1 MDSRP
6 EQPFE
11 LPEFY
16 LPHPARLNPHLEEA
30 RTHTRG
36 WARGHGMLE
45 GSGVWDLADL
55 EAHDY
60 ALLCAYTHPECDG
73 PMLSLVTD
81 WYVWVFFF
89 DDWFLKLFKYTGD
102 RAAGRDALERL
113 ALFMPADAAAPVPEA
128 ANPVEAG
135 LADLW
140 RRTVPGHS
148 ADWIERFTVST
159 RNLLNESLWEL
170 DNISIGRVSNP
181 IEYVEQ
187 RRKVG
192 GAPWSAGIVEH
203 AVGIEVPASVAG
215 ERALRV
221 LRDCFAD
228 SVHFR
233 NDLFSYERETGREG
247 ELSNG
252 VLVLEEFFG
261 CTTQEAADQLGS
273 LLTSRLQQ
281 FESTFFTELPVL
293 FAEKGL
299 DPAGIVAVLTYA
311 RGLQDWQSGGH
322 EWHMRSSRYMNKR
335 PGRTGGG
342 LPGWLSGPTGLG
354 TTGANIR
361 ALLGLTGGAQR
372 VRRHGHT
379 PRRVGPSVTPE
390 FYLPYRNVL
399 SPYLDGAR
407 ERLIAW
413 NREMGLLDEG
423 IWWEEKARGYDFA
436 LCSAGI
442 DPGCTPEA
450 LDISA
455 GWLSW
460 GTYADD
466 VFPLVFGTGRHLAAA
481 RVQTGRLRACM
492 PLDLSAPAPA
502 ANAMERGLADLWRR
516 TATPMPP
523 RGREMFRA
531 AMDSVLDSWLWE
543 LDNQAANRVPD
554 PVDYLEMRRVTF
566 GSPMTIALARM
577 THMDVVPEEV
587 YGASAMQSLQAAAF
601 DYSAIMN
608 DVYSYQKEAE
618 YEGEL
623 HNLMIVLENFFDCD
637 YPTALHVA
645 HDLMTSRMRQFEHV
659 LEKELPVMYED
670 FGLDAAARAALNR
683 HAEELKRW
691 MAGIAFWHAAT
702 KRYRQEDLER
712 HHARRPAMA
721 AAAAA
726 RYAGSG
732 TNTSMGTAT
741 DADTGADT
749 GPPDP
754 AEGPPRPAGGPLPP
768 APHRITSFPW
778 PRGPVGA

>member
-1 MDSRP
+1 MTARQQDVSR
-6 EQPFE
+6 QPFE

-30 RTHTRG
+30 RTHTRA
-36 WARGHGMLE
+36 WAAERGMLE
-45 GSGVWDLADL
+45 GSGVWGPADL

-89 DDWFLKLFKYTGD
+89 DDWFLERFKRSGD
-102 RAAGRDALERL
+102 RRAGRDALERL
-113 ALFMPADAAAPVPEA
+113 APFMPADPCAPVPEPA
-128 ANPVEAG
+128 SPVEAG

-159 RNLLNESLWEL
+159 RDLLHESLWEL

-181 IEYVEQ
+181 VEYVEQ

-203 AVGIEVPASVAG
+203 AVGVEVPASVSG

-233 NDLFSYERETGREG
+233 NDLFSYERETGKEG

-252 VLVLEEFFG
+252 VLVLERFFG
-261 CTTQEAADQLGS
+261 CTAQQAADRLNDMI
-273 LLTSRLQQ
+273 TSRLQQ

-299 DPAGIVAVLTYA
+299 DPGGILAVLTYA

-322 EWHMRSSRYMNKR
+322 EWHMRSGRYMNSR
-335 PGRTGGG
+335 PG
-342 LPGWLSGPTGLG
+342 PAGLG
-354 TTGANIR
+354 TAGANVR
-361 ALLGLTGGAQR
+361 ALLGLTGGARR
-372 VRRHGHT
+372 VRRHGNV
-379 PRRVGPSVTPE
+379 PRRVGPSVIPE
-390 FYLPYRNVL
+390 FFMPYRNVL
-399 SPYLDGAR
+399 NPHLAGAR
-407 ERLIAW
+407 ERLVEW
-413 NREMGLLDEG
+413 NRATGMLDEG
-423 IWWEEKARGYDFA
+423 VWWEDKARGYDFA

-442 DPGCTPEA
+442 DPEASAEA

-466 VFPLVFGTGRHLAAA
+466 VYPLVFGTGRQLAAA
-481 RVQTGRLRACM
+481 RAQTERLRACM
-492 PLDLSAPAPA
+492 PLDLSAPPPP

-516 TATPMPP
+516 TAAPLGA
-523 RGREMFRA
+523 RGRETFRG
-531 AMDSVLDSWLWE
+531 AMDRVLDSWHWE
-543 LDNQAANRVPD
+543 LENQAANRVPD

-577 THMDVVPEEV
+577 AHLDLVPEEV
-587 YGASAMQSLQAAAF
+587 YASSAMRSLEAAAF
-601 DYSAIMN
+601 DYSALMN
-608 DVYSYQKEAE
+608 DVFSYQKEAQ

-623 HNLMIVLENFFDCD
+623 HNCLIVVENFFDCD
-637 YPTALHVA
+637 PPAALRIVNG
-645 HDLMTSRMRQFEHV
+645 LMTARMKQFQHV
-659 LEKELPVMYED
+659 VTHELPVMYAD
-670 FGLDAAARAALNR
+670 YGLDAAARAALDR
-683 HAEELKRW
+683 SAVELTRW
-691 MAGIAFWHAAT
+691 MAAIHVWHVAT
-702 KRYRQEDLER
+702 KRYREEDLER
-712 HHARRPAMA
+712 HRAHRRA
-721 AAAAA
+721 AAP
-726 RYAGSG
+726 
-732 TNTSMGTAT
+732 
-741 DADTGADT
+741 GAPAVD
-749 GPPDP
+749 PP
-754 AEGPPRPAGGPLPP
+754 GRGRRLPP
-768 APHRITSFPW
+768 APHRAAW
-778 PRGPVGA
+778 A

>member
-1 MDSRP
+1 MTAPQENVSR
-6 EQPFE
+6 QPFE

-30 RTHTRG
+30 RAHTRA
-36 WARGHGMLE
+36 WAAELGMLE
-45 GSGVWDLADL
+45 GSGVWGPADL

-89 DDWFLKLFKYTGD
+89 DDWFLERFKRSGD

-113 ALFMPADAAAPVPEA
+113 APFMPADPHAPVPEP

-148 ADWIERFTVST
+148 ADWIGRFTVST
-159 RNLLNESLWEL
+159 RNLLHESLWEL
-170 DNISIGRVSNP
+170 DNINIGRVSNP
-181 IEYVEQ
+181 VEYVEQ

-203 AVGIEVPASVAG
+203 AVGVEVPPSVSE

-233 NDLFSYERETGREG
+233 NDLFSYEREIGKEG

-252 VLVLEEFFG
+252 VLVLERFFG
-261 CTTQEAADQLGS
+261 CTTQEAADQLNNMI
-273 LLTSRLQQ
+273 TSRLQQ

-299 DPAGIVAVLTYA
+299 DPAGILAVLTYA

-322 EWHMRSSRYMNKR
+322 EWHMRSSRYMNTR
-335 PGRTGGG
+335 PGRTGTD
-342 LPGWLSGPTGLG
+342 LPGWLRGPTGLG

-361 ALLGLTGGAQR
+361 ALLGLTGGARR
-372 VRRHGHT
+372 VRRHTNT
-379 PRRVGPSVTPE
+379 PHPVGPSVIPQ
-390 FYLPYRNVL
+390 FYMPLRNEL
-399 SPYLDGAR
+399 SPHLEGAR
-407 ERLIAW
+407 ERLIEW
-413 NREMGLLDEG
+413 NREMGILDEG

-466 VFPLVFGTGRHLAAA
+466 VYPLVFGTGRNLAAA
-481 RVQTGRLRACM
+481 KVQTARLRACM
-492 PLDLSAPAPA
+492 PLDLSAPPPP

-516 TATPMPP
+516 TAAPMGP
-523 RGREMFRA
+523 RGRELFRE
-531 AMDSVLDSWLWE
+531 AMDRVLDSWHWE
-543 LDNQAANRVPD
+543 LENQAANRVPD

-577 THMDVVPEEV
+577 AHMDVVPQEV
-587 YGASAMQSLQAAAF
+587 YASSAMQSLEASAF
-601 DYSAIMN
+601 DYSALEN
-608 DVYSYQKEAE
+608 DVFSYQKEAE

-623 HNLMIVLENFFDCD
+623 HNCLIVVENFFDCD
-637 YPTALHVA
+637 YPAALRIVN
-645 HDLMTSRMRQFEHV
+645 DLMTARMKQFEHV
-659 LEKELPVMYED
+659 VQNELPVMYED
-670 FGLDAAARAALNR
+670 FGLDAAARAALDRN
-683 HAEELKRW
+683 AEELKRW
-691 MAGIAFWHAAT
+691 MAAIHVWHLGT
-702 KRYRQEDLER
+702 KRYREEDLER
-712 HHARRPAMA
+712 HHAHRPA
-721 AAAAA
+721 AAA
-726 RYAGSG
+726 
-732 TNTSMGTAT
+732 
-741 DADTGADT
+741 GAVV
-749 GPPDP
+749 PNP
-754 AEGPPRPAGGPLPP
+754 PAGGRRLPS
-768 APHRITSFPW
+768 APHRAAW
-778 PRGPVGA
+778 A

>member
-1 MDSRP
+1 MTAPQENVSR
-6 EQPFE
+6 QPFE

-30 RTHTRG
+30 RAHTRA
-36 WARGHGMLE
+36 WAAELGMLE
-45 GSGVWDLADL
+45 GSGVWGPADL

-89 DDWFLKLFKYTGD
+89 DDWFLERFKRSGD

-113 ALFMPADAAAPVPEA
+113 APFMPADPHAPVPEP

-148 ADWIERFTVST
+148 ADWIGRFTVST
-159 RNLLNESLWEL
+159 RNLLHESLWEL
-170 DNISIGRVSNP
+170 DNINIGRVSNP
-181 IEYVEQ
+181 VEYVEQ

-203 AVGIEVPASVAG
+203 AVGVEVPPSVSE

-233 NDLFSYERETGREG
+233 NDLFSYEREIGKEG

-252 VLVLEEFFG
+252 VLVLERFFG
-261 CTTQEAADQLGS
+261 CTTQEAADQLNNMI
-273 LLTSRLQQ
+273 TSRLQQ

-293 FAEKGL
+293 FAEKRL
-299 DPAGIVAVLTYA
+299 DPAGILAVLTYA

-322 EWHMRSSRYMNKR
+322 EWHMRSSRYMNTR
-335 PGRTGGG
+335 PGRTGTD
-342 LPGWLSGPTGLG
+342 LPGWLRGPTGLG

-361 ALLGLTGGAQR
+361 ALLGLTGGARR
-372 VRRHGHT
+372 VRRHGNVPH
-379 PRRVGPSVTPE
+379 RVGPSVIPE
-390 FYLPYRNVL
+390 FYMPLRNVL
-399 SPYLDGAR
+399 NPHLEGAR
-407 ERLIAW
+407 GRLIEW
-413 NREMGLLDEG
+413 NRRMGFFDEG
-423 IWWEEKARGYDFA
+423 LWWEEKARDYDFA

-442 DPGCTPEA
+442 DPECSPEA
-450 LDISA
+450 LDVSA

-466 VFPLVFGTGRHLAAA
+466 AYPLVFGSARAPAAA
-481 RVQTGRLRACM
+481 RAQTERLRACM
-492 PLDLSAPAPA
+492 PLDLSAPPPP

-516 TATPMPP
+516 TAAPMEP
-523 RGREMFRA
+523 RGRELFRTAMFR
-531 AMDSVLDSWLWE
+531 VLDSWVWE
-543 LDNQAANRVPD
+543 VDNQAANRVPD

-577 THMDVVPEEV
+577 AHMDVVPQEV
-587 YGASAMQSLQAAAF
+587 YASSAMQSLEASAF
-601 DYSAIMN
+601 DYSALMN
-608 DVYSYQKEAE
+608 DVFSYQKEAE

-623 HNLMIVLENFFDCD
+623 HNCLIVVENFFDCD
-637 YPTALHVA
+637 QATALRVVN
-645 HDLMTSRMRQFEHV
+645 DLMTSRMKQFEHV
-659 LEKELPVMYED
+659 LQNELPVMYED
-670 FGLDAAARAALNR
+670 FGLDAAARAALDR
-683 HAEELKRW
+683 SAEELKRW
-691 MAGIAFWHAAT
+691 MAAIHVWHVGT
-702 KRYRQEDLER
+702 KRYREEDLER
-712 HHARRPAMA
+712 HHAHRPA
-721 AAAAA
+721 AAAGAVVP
-726 RYAGSG
+726 
-732 TNTSMGTAT
+732 NPP
-741 DADTGADT
+741 ADG
-749 GPPDP
+749 
-754 AEGPPRPAGGPLPP
+754 RRLPS
-768 APHRITSFPW
+768 APHRAAW
-778 PRGPVGA
+778 A

>member
-1 MDSRP
+1 MTARQENVSR
-6 EQPFE
+6 QPFE

-30 RTHTRG
+30 RTHTRA
-36 WARGHGMLE
+36 WAAELGMLE
-45 GSGVWDLADL
+45 GSGVWGPADL

-89 DDWFLKLFKYTGD
+89 DDWFLERFKRSGD
-102 RAAGRDALERL
+102 RAAGREALDRL
-113 ALFMPADAAAPVPEA
+113 APFMPADPHAPMPEP

-148 ADWIERFTVST
+148 ADWIGRFTVST
-159 RNLLNESLWEL
+159 RDLLHESLWEL
-170 DNISIGRVSNP
+170 DNINIGRVSNP
-181 IEYVEQ
+181 VEYVEQ

-203 AVGIEVPASVAG
+203 AVGVEVPPSVSG

-233 NDLFSYERETGREG
+233 NDLFSYEREIGKEG

-252 VLVLEEFFG
+252 VLVLERFFG
-261 CTTQEAADQLGS
+261 CTTQEAADQLNNM
-273 LLTSRLQQ
+273 LTSRLQQ

-299 DPAGIVAVLTYA
+299 DPAGILAVLTYA

-322 EWHMRSSRYMNKR
+322 EWHMRSSRYMNSR
-335 PGRTGGG
+335 PGRTGAGPMDDAG
-342 LPGWLSGPTGLG
+342 LPGWLRGPTGLG

-361 ALLGLTGGAQR
+361 ALLGLTGGAR
-372 VRRHGHT
+372 RIRRHGNVPH
-379 PRRVGPSVTPE
+379 RVGPSVIPE
-390 FYLPYRNVL
+390 FYMPYRNVL
-399 SPYLDGAR
+399 NPHLAGAR
-407 ERLIAW
+407 ERLIEWDRA
-413 NREMGLLDEG
+413 MGILDEG
-423 IWWEEKARGYDFA
+423 IWWEDKARGYDFA

-442 DPGCTPEA
+442 DPEASAQA

-466 VFPLVFGTGRHLAAA
+466 VYPLVFGTGRGLVAA
-481 RVQTGRLRACM
+481 RAQSERLRACM
-492 PLDLSAPAPA
+492 PLDLSVPPPP

-516 TATPMPP
+516 TAAPMGP
-523 RGREMFRA
+523 RGRELFRT
-531 AMDSVLDSWLWE
+531 AMDRVLDSWHWE
-543 LDNQAANRVPD
+543 LENQAANRVPD

-577 THMDVVPEEV
+577 AHLDVVPQEV
-587 YGASAMQSLQAAAF
+587 YASSAMQSLEAAAF
-601 DYSAIMN
+601 DYSALMN
-608 DVYSYQKEAE
+608 DVFSYQKEAQ

-623 HNLMIVLENFFDCD
+623 HNCLIVVENFFDCD
-637 YPTALHVA
+637 HPTALRIVN
-645 HDLMTSRMRQFEHV
+645 DLMTSRMKQFQHV
-659 LEKELPVMYED
+659 VAEELPVMYAD
-670 FGLDAAARAALNR
+670 YGLDAAARAALDRN
-683 HAEELKRW
+683 AEELTRW
-691 MAGIAFWHAAT
+691 MAAIHVWHVAT
-702 KRYRQEDLER
+702 KRYREEDLER
-712 HHARRPAMA
+712 HHAHRRAVA
-721 AAAAA
+721 A
-726 RYAGSG
+726 G
-732 TNTSMGTAT
+732 TLL
-741 DADTGADT
+741 
-749 GPPDP
+749 PDP
-754 AEGPPRPAGGPLPP
+754 PGAGRRLPP
-768 APHRITSFPW
+768 APHRAAW
-778 PRGPVGA
+778 A

>member
-1 MDSRP
+1 MTAPQENVSR
-6 EQPFE
+6 QPFE

-30 RTHTRG
+30 RAHTRA
-36 WARGHGMLE
+36 WAAELGMLE
-45 GSGVWDLADL
+45 GSGVWGPADL

-89 DDWFLKLFKYTGD
+89 DDWFLERFKRSGD

-113 ALFMPADAAAPVPEA
+113 APFMPADPHAPVPEP

-148 ADWIERFTVST
+148 ADWIGRFTVST
-159 RNLLNESLWEL
+159 RNLLHESLWEL
-170 DNISIGRVSNP
+170 DNINIGRVSNP
-181 IEYVEQ
+181 VEYVEQ

-203 AVGIEVPASVAG
+203 AVGVEVPPSVSE

-233 NDLFSYERETGREG
+233 NDLFSYEREIGKEG

-252 VLVLEEFFG
+252 VLVLERFFG
-261 CTTQEAADQLGS
+261 CTTQEAADQLNNMI
-273 LLTSRLQQ
+273 TSRLQQ

-293 FAEKGL
+293 FAEKRL
-299 DPAGIVAVLTYA
+299 DPAGILAVLTYA

-322 EWHMRSSRYMNKR
+322 EWHMRSSRYMNTR
-335 PGRTGGG
+335 PGRTGTD
-342 LPGWLSGPTGLG
+342 LPGWLRGPTGLG

-361 ALLGLTGGAQR
+361 ALLGLTGGARR
-372 VRRHGHT
+372 VRRHTNT
-379 PRRVGPSVTPE
+379 PHPVGPSVIPQ
-390 FYLPYRNVL
+390 FYMPLRNEL
-399 SPYLDGAR
+399 SPHLEGAR
-407 ERLIAW
+407 ERLIEW
-413 NREMGLLDEG
+413 NREMGILDEG

-466 VFPLVFGTGRHLAAA
+466 VYPLVFGTGRNLAAA
-481 RVQTGRLRACM
+481 KVQTARLRACM
-492 PLDLSAPAPA
+492 PLDLSAPPPP

-516 TATPMPP
+516 TAAPMGP
-523 RGREMFRA
+523 RGRELFRE
-531 AMDSVLDSWLWE
+531 AMDRVLDSWHWE
-543 LDNQAANRVPD
+543 LENQAANRVPD

-577 THMDVVPEEV
+577 AHMDVVPQEV
-587 YGASAMQSLQAAAF
+587 YASSAMQSLEASAF
-601 DYSAIMN
+601 DYSALEN
-608 DVYSYQKEAE
+608 DVFSYQKEAE

-623 HNLMIVLENFFDCD
+623 HNCLIVVENFFDCD
-637 YPTALHVA
+637 YPAALRIVN
-645 HDLMTSRMRQFEHV
+645 DLMTARMKQFEHV
-659 LEKELPVMYED
+659 VQNELPVMYED
-670 FGLDAAARAALNR
+670 FGLDAAARAALDRN
-683 HAEELKRW
+683 AEELKRW
-691 MAGIAFWHAAT
+691 MAAIHVWHLGT
-702 KRYRQEDLER
+702 RRYREEDLER
-712 HHARRPAMA
+712 HHAHRPA
-721 AAAAA
+721 AAA
-726 RYAGSG
+726 
-732 TNTSMGTAT
+732 
-741 DADTGADT
+741 GAVV
-749 GPPDP
+749 PNP
-754 AEGPPRPAGGPLPP
+754 PAGGRRLPP
-768 APHRITSFPW
+768 APHRAAW
-778 PRGPVGA
+778 A

>member
-1 MDSRP
+1 MTVPQENISR
-6 EQPFE
+6 QPFE

-30 RTHTRG
+30 RAHTRA
-36 WARGHGMLE
+36 WAAELGMLE
-45 GSGVWDLADL
+45 GSGVWGPADL

-89 DDWFLKLFKYTGD
+89 DDWFLERFKRSGD
-102 RAAGRDALERL
+102 RAGGRDALERL
-113 ALFMPADAAAPVPEA
+113 APFMPADPHAPVPEP

-148 ADWIERFTVST
+148 ADWIGRFTVST
-159 RNLLNESLWEL
+159 RNLLHESLWEL

-181 IEYVEQ
+181 VEYVEQ

-203 AVGIEVPASVAG
+203 AVGVEVPPSVSE

-233 NDLFSYERETGREG
+233 NDLFSYEREIGKEG

-252 VLVLEEFFG
+252 VLVLERFFG
-261 CTTQEAADQLGS
+261 CTTQEAADQLNNMI
-273 LLTSRLQQ
+273 TSRLQQ

-299 DPAGIVAVLTYA
+299 DPAGILAVLTYA

-322 EWHMRSSRYMNKR
+322 EWHMRSSRYMNTR
-335 PGRTGGG
+335 PGRTGTD
-342 LPGWLSGPTGLG
+342 LPGWLRGPTGLG

-361 ALLGLTGGAQR
+361 ALLGLTGGARR
-372 VRRHGHT
+372 VRQHT
-379 PRRVGPSVTPE
+379 NTPHPVGPSVIPQ
-390 FYLPYRNVL
+390 FYMPLRNEL
-399 SPYLDGAR
+399 SPHLEGAR
-407 ERLIAW
+407 ERLIEW
-413 NREMGLLDEG
+413 NREMGILDEG
-423 IWWEEKARGYDFA
+423 VWWEEKARGYDFA

-466 VFPLVFGTGRHLAAA
+466 VYPLVFGTGRNLAAA
-481 RVQTGRLRACM
+481 KVQTARLRACM
-492 PLDLSAPAPA
+492 PLDLSAPPPP

-516 TATPMPP
+516 TAAPMGP
-523 RGREMFRA
+523 RGRELFRE
-531 AMDSVLDSWLWE
+531 AMDRVLDSWHWE
-543 LDNQAANRVPD
+543 LENQAANRVPD

-577 THMDVVPEEV
+577 AHMDVVPQEV
-587 YGASAMQSLQAAAF
+587 YASSAMQSLEASAF
-601 DYSAIMN
+601 DYSALEN
-608 DVYSYQKEAE
+608 DVFSYQKEAE

-623 HNLMIVLENFFDCD
+623 HNCLIVVENFFDCD
-637 YPTALHVA
+637 YPAALRIVN
-645 HDLMTSRMRQFEHV
+645 DLMTARMKQFEHV
-659 LEKELPVMYED
+659 VQNELPVMYED
-670 FGLDAAARAALNR
+670 FGLDAAARAALDRN
-683 HAEELKRW
+683 AEELKRW
-691 MAGIAFWHAAT
+691 MAAIHVWHLGT
-702 KRYRQEDLER
+702 RRYREEDLER
-712 HHARRPAMA
+712 HHAHRPAA
-721 AAAAA
+721 A
-726 RYAGSG
+726 SG
-732 TNTSMGTAT
+732 AVV
-741 DADTGADT
+741 
-749 GPPDP
+749 PDP
-754 AEGPPRPAGGPLPP
+754 PGDGRRLPP
-768 APHRITSFPW
+768 APHRAAW
-778 PRGPVGA
+778 A